1 MAEMTNEE
9 AREIIG
15 NLLDSIETGFVLAAA
30 QKAVLTAQAGK
41 GWESQVVVA
50 QEIYQKAFREVFSR
64 IRGILL
70 STSSEIPLPVDWQQM
85 VRELLE
91 SVDGLDLSG

>member
-30 QKAVLTAQAGK
+30 QKAVTYRS
-41 GWESQVVVA
+41 GWEGL
-50 QEIYQKAFREVFSR
+50 
-64 IRGILL
+64 GI
-70 STSSEIPLPVDWQQM
+70 SGCGCAGDLPEGV
-85 VRELLE
+85 
-91 SVDGLDLSG
+91 S